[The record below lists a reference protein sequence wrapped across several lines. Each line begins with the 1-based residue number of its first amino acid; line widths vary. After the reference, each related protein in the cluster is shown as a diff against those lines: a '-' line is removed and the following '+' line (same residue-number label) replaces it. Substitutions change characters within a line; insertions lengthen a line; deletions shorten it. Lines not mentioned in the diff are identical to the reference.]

1 MIGFEDQLMLA
12 LFLIIPLVVLIHFFS
27 LVGSKRNVYKFANYE
42 TIQRITG
49 QKIVT
54 KDIPTLII
62 RVVFL
67 TILIL
72 AISGFYIEIEREGF
86 NDDILFAIDTSGSML
101 ANDTGTSRLK
111 SSTGAVSG
119 FIQDNTFAGEMSY
132 MTFTSVPYLEV
143 SPTMEKEMILRS
155 LNQTTV
161 RMTGGTSLGIP
172 ISFATSLKDEDK
184 EMSLFLITDGQENLF
199 TRSELKDVVQ
209 EAAKER
215 ISIHSIGIGTDE
227 GASIDENIEGASV
240 VNEDNFRLIANLS
253 KGNYSIA
260 RSQEEIREHLE
271 TMVAKDMT
279 TQVIQLRQ
287 PLFLVAIILLVVEW
301 YFTNY
306 LFRPFP

>member
-1 MIGFEDQLMLA
+1 
-12 LFLIIPLVVLIHFFS
+12 
-27 LVGSKRNVYKFANYE
+27 
-42 TIQRITG
+42 
-49 QKIVT
+49 
-54 KDIPTLII
+54 
-62 RVVFL
+62 
-67 TILIL
+67 
-72 AISGFYIEIEREGF
+72 
-86 NDDILFAIDTSGSML
+86 ML